1 MTPAARR
8 PDENRCAFVCILGGI
23 AALPRDVF
31 ALDFQP
37 AQTRSLAAMPA
48 ASELTAAFL
57 DKAKGVLVSTHG
69 LNAGLWDSARA
80 EAHQDDL
87 ASLADYAGN
96 LGLDQVQAAVFDLY
110 AYISVFTEGTLH
122 PNPAQRQELARLI
135 EQAQGVVMSLA
146 ANGAADADALVYLL
160 LPSGD
165 PPVTLD
171 AALRQEGLQLRVFQ
185 DGDLLANA
193 LRLRM
198 PHLILAEAGLVAAVT
213 EMLDGL
219 SATQVPLVAVNDG
232 DPNSRVQSLVDG
244 ADLYLENLAD
254 TGVAAHLRELFSSQA
269 VAPYRVL
276 VVDDDRQMGTYC
288 ESILGRAGMQV
299 QSTQQ
304 AADVLQ
310 RVRDFKPDL
319 VLMDL
324 YLPGVDGLT
333 LTTQLRQQADAVV
346 LPIVFLS
353 GEHNEEA
360 RFRAIQAGGDDFLT
374 KPIRPR
380 HLVAAVRSR
389 IKRVRTL
396 SRQLSRQPGDAHG
409 HMRRG
414 AFLEHLRG
422 LLREPPADPVALLV
436 VDVDQADELQ
446 ERLSL
451 SSGHELEQA
460 VAWRLARH
468 FAPGDRYGLIQEF
481 GFGLAISRAQRTDLL
496 AFAGELCRSVADQPF
511 KVDGEDRK
519 LSVSVGLAL
528 MPASDGGV
536 DPWINAAFAAARA
549 AARLGG
555 NRVEGLL
562 GDGIDGL
569 NPERVLRIRELLRVV
584 ADRRVLAIEYQPV
597 IPLRGS
603 GTGRYVAQV
612 RLRDRRE
619 AVGGI
624 ERREFV
630 PVARAAGTQRL
641 IDRDVLQ
648 RTLQALEDQRTR
660 NRVND
665 LIVPVDFACMDA
677 EQVGWI
683 AAEWQRTRHADR
695 SLTLEFDGA
704 LLLETT
710 QAARTL
716 ARLQAQGLRLGAW
729 LPGPNQLPE
738 LQRLPLHL
746 VRMPAATTLA
756 LTPELLDPIVGNWSR
771 GGRSLIVDDLHDLTA
786 VARLWSL
793 SVDYLMGDAVAAPGP
808 RLDFDFSEINLG

>member
-1 MTPAARR
+1 
-8 PDENRCAFVCILGGI
+8 
-23 AALPRDVF
+23 
-31 ALDFQP
+31 
-37 AQTRSLAAMPA
+37 MPA
-48 ASELTAAFL
+48 TSELTAAFL

-69 LNAGLWDSARA
+69 LNAGLWDTARA

-96 LGLDQVQAAVFDLY
+96 LGLDQAQAAVFDLY

-122 PNPAQRQELARLI
+122 PNQTQRQELARLI
-135 EQAQGVVMSLA
+135 EQAQSAVMALA

-160 LPSGD
+160 MPSGE
-165 PPVTLD
+165 PPVTLE

-185 DGDLLANA
+185 DGDALAQA

-198 PHLILAEAGLVAAVT
+198 PHVILAEAGLVGAVT
-213 EMLDGL
+213 EMLDSLAAGQ

-232 DPNSRVQSLVDG
+232 DPGSRVQSLVDG
-244 ADLYLENLAD
+244 ADLYLENLED
-254 TGVAAHLRELFSSQA
+254 TGVAAQLRELFSSQA

-276 VVDDDRQMGTYC
+276 VVDDDRQMGNYC

-304 AADVLQ
+304 AADVHQ

-414 AFLEHLRG
+414 AFLEHLRS
-422 LLREPPADPVALLV
+422 LMREPPADPVALLV
-436 VDVDQADELQ
+436 VDVDQAEELQ

-460 VAWRLARH
+460 IAWRLARH

-481 GFGLAISRAQRTDLL
+481 GFGLAVSRTQRTDFL
-496 AFAGELCRSVADQPF
+496 AFAGELCRSIADQPF

-519 LSVSVGLAL
+519 LSVSIGLAL
-528 MPASDGGV
+528 MPAGDQGV

-569 NPERVLRIRELLRVV
+569 SPERVLRIRELLRVV

-630 PVARAAGTQRL
+630 PVARAVGAQVK

-665 LIVPVDFACMDA
+665 LIVPVDFASTDA
-677 EQVGWI
+677 DQVAWI
-683 AAEWQRTRHADR
+683 AAEWGRTRHADR

-704 LLLETT
+704 LLLETH

-716 ARLQAQGLRLGAW
+716 ARLQAQGLRLAAW

-746 VRMPAATTLA
+746 VRMPAATMLA
-756 LTPELLDPIVGNWSR
+756 LAPEILDPIIGNWSR
-771 GGRSLIVDDLHDLTA
+771 SGRALIVDELHDLTA

-793 SVDYLMGDAVAAPGP
+793 AADYLMGDAVAAPGP